1 MGRKAKTLTTAE
13 ALTGYDAQKAR
24 AYQRSQMLSQS
35 GRDIGELP
43 PVADPK
49 RKKSCEKNFRK
60 FCETYFCHI
69 FNMGWSDDHLKVA
82 SKIEQA
88 VLKGG
93 LFALAMPRGSG
104 KALAL
109 DTPLPTPDG
118 WTTMGEVQEGDLL
131 FDELGNPCR
140 VLKKSEIFTDHDC
153 YKVTFND
160 GEEIIC
166 DAGHLW
172 QVEDIH
178 GRKSPYV
185 RTTEWLSTRYAV
197 GNRGYH
203 ESRFRIPLQKP
214 LNTDTKKPLS
224 ISPYALGV
232 WLGDGACATGRI
244 TLCEKDFEEIA
255 GYINSESGNDNI
267 TKANYGLG
275 RGAVSGILT
284 KNFSPNTSGQAKLR
298 KLGILNNKS
307 IPQEYLR
314 ASYPERLALLQGILD
329 TDGSVDV
336 SGHIEICIKYPE
348 FAKTFGELLSS
359 LGVRYGVHQK
369 TVVLDGKEFGPYSRF
384 NFIGYREQRLFRLK
398 RKLSRLKPT
407 PERVMK
413 KSGVLSHTP
422 CEVRTITSI
431 IKVPTVPTQCVMV
444 DSPSHLY
451 LAGRR
456 MVPTHNSSLC
466 EAAGVWSIVYG
477 HREFVTL
484 VGATE
489 SAALEMMESVKTEIE
504 SNELLA
510 EDFPEVCYPIT
521 QLEGIANRCAGQLY
535 HGKRTKI
542 TWTANEI
549 VLPTVEGSKASG
561 MIIRVAGLTG
571 RIRGMKYKRSDGRSV
586 RPELVIVDDPQTSE
600 SANSIEQ
607 TRKRLRILSS
617 DILGLAGPGKKISG
631 LMPCTVIKTGDMA
644 DQILDK
650 AKHPEWNGERCKM
663 LYQEPVN
670 TKMWEQYAE
679 IRANSLREHGDI
691 SEATAFYKE
700 NRKAMDE
707 GAVVAW
713 RDRYNPDELSALQHA
728 MNLKLTDEL
737 SFQAEYQNEPFCT
750 DKQEDTILSVDE
762 ICSQLNGLKKGIVP
776 LNCVRLTMFVD
787 IQKPLLYWCVCAWSD
802 DFTGA
807 VIDYGAYPDQKRLR
821 FSLNDAKPT
830 LQDVFPNS
838 GLEGQIY
845 SGLTAL
851 FEAKMSEPYLR
862 EDGAEMRIERAMI
875 DANWGMSTDT
885 VYQFCRQ
892 TVFSGVILPG
902 HGRFIGA
909 SSKPLSAYRRKPGE
923 RIGFNWMMPNV
934 AGKRA
939 IRHVIFDTNFWKSF
953 VHSRL
958 SVTMGDRGNLSL
970 FGRNPLIHQV
980 FAEHLTSE
988 YRVKTEALGRVVDEW
1003 KIRPER
1009 GDNHWLDCLAGCA
1022 VCASIQGSELAE
1034 NLHSVKKGSIRLS
1047 ALKNTPAQ
1055 PMTAEKPVEVQRSG
1069 PLRLSDLQRQKRG

>member
-1 MGRKAKTLTTAE
+1 MAGRKPKKLTAVE
-13 ALTGYDAQKAR
+13 AASGYDAQKAR
-24 AYQRSQMLSQS
+24 AYQRSLTMSAS

-43 PVADPK
+43 EVADPK

-60 FCETYFCHI
+60 FCETYFCHM
-69 FNMGWSDDHLKVA
+69 FSMGWSDDHLKVI

-93 LFALAMPRGSG
+93 LFSLAMPRGSG
-104 KALAL
+104 K
-109 DTPLPTPDG
+109 
-118 WTTMGEVQEGDLL
+118 
-131 FDELGNPCR
+131 
-140 VLKKSEIFTDHDC
+140 
-153 YKVTFND
+153 
-160 GEEIIC
+160 
-166 DAGHLW
+166 
-172 QVEDIH
+172 
-178 GRKSPYV
+178 
-185 RTTEWLSTRYAV
+185 ST
-197 GNRGYH
+197 
-203 ESRFRIPLQKP
+203 
-214 LNTDTKKPLS
+214 
-224 ISPYALGV
+224 
-232 WLGDGACATGRI
+232 C
-244 TLCEKDFEEIA
+244 
-255 GYINSESGNDNI
+255 
-267 TKANYGLG
+267 
-275 RGAVSGILT
+275 
-284 KNFSPNTSGQAKLR
+284 
-298 KLGILNNKS
+298 
-307 IPQEYLR
+307 
-314 ASYPERLALLQGILD
+314 
-329 TDGSVDV
+329 
-336 SGHIEICIKYPE
+336 
-348 FAKTFGELLSS
+348 
-359 LGVRYGVHQK
+359 
-369 TVVLDGKEFGPYSRF
+369 
-384 NFIGYREQRLFRLK
+384 
-398 RKLSRLKPT
+398 
-407 PERVMK
+407 
-413 KSGVLSHTP
+413 
-422 CEVRTITSI
+422 
-431 IKVPTVPTQCVMV
+431 
-444 DSPSHLY
+444 
-451 LAGRR
+451 
-456 MVPTHNSSLC
+456 C
-466 EAAGVWSIVYG
+466 EAAAVWSVLYG

-489 SAALEMMESVKTEIE
+489 SAALEMLDSVKTEIE

-510 EDFPEVCYPIT
+510 EDFPEVCYPIN

-535 HGKRTKI
+535 RGKRTKI

-549 VLPTVEGSKASG
+549 VLPTIEGSRASG

-670 TKMWEQYAE
+670 QKLWEQYAE

-691 SEATAFYKE
+691 SEATQFYAD

-713 RDRYNPDELSALQHA
+713 QDRYNPDELSALQHA
-728 MNLKLTDEL
+728 MNLKLTDAV
-737 SFQAEYQNEPFCT
+737 SFQAEYQNEPFAE
-750 DKQEDTILSVDE
+750 DKQEDTLLSIDE
-762 ICSQLNGLKKGIVP
+762 ICGQLNGLKKGIVP

-787 IQKPLLYWCVCAWSD
+787 VQKTLLYWCVCAWGD

-807 VIDYGAYPDQKRLR
+807 VVDYGAYPDQKRIR
-821 FSLNDAKPT
+821 FTLSDAKPT
-830 LQDVFPNS
+830 MQDVFPKS

-845 SGLTAL
+845 SALTAL
-851 FEAKMSEPYLR
+851 FEEKMSQTYLR

-875 DANWGMSTDT
+875 DANWGASTDT

-892 TVFSGVILPG
+892 TVFSGVVIPG

-909 SSKPLSAYRRKPGE
+909 SAKPLSAYRRKPGE
-923 RIGFNWMMPNV
+923 RMGFNWMMPNV

-958 SVTMGDRGNLSL
+958 SVAMGDRGNLSL
-970 FGRNPLIHQV
+970 FGRNPLMHQM
-980 FAEHLTSE
+980 FAEHLTAE
-988 YRVKTEALGRVVDEW
+988 YRVKVEAMGRTVDEW

-1009 GDNHWLDCLAGCA
+1009 GDNHFLDCLAGCA

-1034 NLHSVKKGSIRLS
+1034 QLHGTRGKAIKLS
-1047 ALKNTPAQ
+1047 ALQSSQST
-1055 PMTAEKPVEVQRSG
+1055 PMTAENPVEQPQKG
-1069 PLRLSDLQRQKRG
+1069 PLKLSELQKLKRR